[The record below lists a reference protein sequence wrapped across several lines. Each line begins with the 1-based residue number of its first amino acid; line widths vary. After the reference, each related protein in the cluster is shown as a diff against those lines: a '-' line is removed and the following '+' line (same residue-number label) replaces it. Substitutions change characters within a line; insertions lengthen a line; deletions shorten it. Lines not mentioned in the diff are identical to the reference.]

1 MGTFVS
7 GSCGLDCEVGER
19 TVAGQQEQRPLQA
32 GAEAVE
38 FGEWVTRGRRPR
50 SLRMVSVAR
59 RKGRASLIS
68 GSGRAGQRLHG
79 FLLDEH
85 ACPGPRQGLQ
95 VFQLQSVHREHVG
108 DRVHDGLARIQATP
122 ERRLRRSLVSRCNE
136 LEERRGVHPGTERPR
151 ALIDAHGVLDPS

>member
-19 TVAGQQEQRPLQA
+19 TVAGQQEQRPLRA
-32 GAEAVE
+32 GAGAVE

-68 GSGRAGQRLHG
+68 GSGPGS
-79 FLLDEH
+79 
-85 ACPGPRQGLQ
+85 ACMVSSRM
-95 VFQLQSVHREHVG
+95 
-108 DRVHDGLARIQATP
+108 RVHVQALGKVC
-122 ERRLRRSLVSRCNE
+122 RFFNSSRSIGNTSAIVFMTDL
-136 LEERRGVHPGTERPR
+136 PGSKQHLSAGCVDLLCR
-151 ALIDAHGVLDPS
+151 AATN